1 MSIKIETQRFIKYSL
16 KVDIETILGYNS
28 KLSKIQ
34 INKEQTNFFVTRNN
48 IKLTPPPSAQLT
60 VVRTGLNV

>member
-48 IKLTPPPSAQLT
+48 IKLPTPSAQLT